1 MIKEKKILLVD
12 DSDFDRKVLARA
24 LSNKSQCKITEAS
37 SGMQCLEILNNEQI
51 DIVLLDIMMPDMDGN
66 ELLSKIREKYN
77 PVELPIIMITGKTE
91 STDIINSLKLGAN
104 DFISKPVNFEV
115 AVMRITTHLKI
126 AELSREM
133 GKLQQLAALH
143 AVVAT
148 YNHEINNPLTIA
160 IANLAN
166 ISFEC
171 KNTVAIQNT
180 ESALWRIADI
190 VSKIKEITDGS
201 QINIEAY
208 SGGQDMLKVK

>member
-1 MIKEKKILLVD
+1 MNQDSTILLVD
-12 DSDFDRKVLARA
+12 DSDFDRKILARA
-24 LSNKSQCKITEAS
+24 LASKSQCKIREAS
-37 SGMQCLEILNNEQI
+37 SSGQCLEILDKEKI

-66 ELLSKIREKYN
+66 ELLAKIREKSN

-91 STDIINSLKLGAN
+91 STDVINSLKLGAN

-115 AVMRITTHLKI
+115 ALMRITTHLKI
-126 AELSREM
+126 SEFSREM

-160 IANLAN
+160 IANLTN

-171 KNTVAIQNT
+171 KNVTAIQNT
-180 ESALWRIADI
+180 ETALWRIADI
-190 VSKIKEITDGS
+190 VSKIKAITDGS
-201 QINIEAY
+201 QLNIEPY
-208 SGGQDMLKVK
+208 SGGQSMLKVK